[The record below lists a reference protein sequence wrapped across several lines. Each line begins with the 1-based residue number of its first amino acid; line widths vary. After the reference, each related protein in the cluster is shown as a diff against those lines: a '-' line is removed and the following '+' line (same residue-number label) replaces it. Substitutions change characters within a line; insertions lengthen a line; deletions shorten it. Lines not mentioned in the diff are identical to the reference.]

1 MKFTNKQEAKDYVDV
16 LRYRIDS
23 LGTQIEELEFEQS
36 RLIESY
42 IEACRYVEFQ

>member
-16 LRYRIDS
+16 LRYRIEQ
-23 LGTQIEELEFEQS
+23 LGVEIEEKEEEQS

-42 IEACRYVEFQ
+42 IEACRYVEFK